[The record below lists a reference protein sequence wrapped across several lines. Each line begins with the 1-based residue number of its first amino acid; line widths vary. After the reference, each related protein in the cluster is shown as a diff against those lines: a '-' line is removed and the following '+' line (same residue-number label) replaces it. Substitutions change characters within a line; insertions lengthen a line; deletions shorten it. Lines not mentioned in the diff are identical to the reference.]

1 MIVSLKQLLFIFCI
15 LANCCLA
22 KISNIVVFGDSY
34 SDVGNR
40 QQSSNGP
47 VWSQDLAVG
56 WNASLYSF
64 AFNGATCDRSTH
76 QGSRNTSSITPPTI
90 VDQIEIYYQQKL
102 KLAPEDT
109 IYAFWV
115 GYTDIHNMVQTNSED
130 YEGLADCIIQQIR
143 NVRKVFET
151 NRFITF
157 TLAPLEN
164 MPYFSDGKNRV
175 QKYKQAMDKFNGILH
190 EKVFNLVGHHQ
201 SLELDLVDA
210 HDLLKD
216 MTNAPTEFGFKDGH
230 HSFWDHCQGQCSD
243 SVDDYIWWD
252 KTHLTGGAHR
262 VIANSILASGS
273 MEPPAT
279 LVEATTVHDLVQAPG
294 SRFASPHYK
303 PKHNTG
309 IINRLVKELNA
320 AKEAND
326 NNASS
331 STEETGDVDNKVA
344 DDEGKWIRPLYFGAL
359 LTVLLCVGFVLYNS
373 RAKRRGGN
381 LAALSGLVRNRNSGR
396 GQFTPLRNLE
406 TPSSV

>member
-1 MIVSLKQLLFIFCI
+1 MKLRDTHIFFLLSSIH
-15 LANCCLA
+15 
-22 KISNIVVFGDSY
+22 
-34 SDVGNR
+34 VGNR

-64 AFNGATCDRSTH
+64 AFNGATCDQSTH
-76 QGSRNTSSITPPTI
+76 SDTINTSSITPPTI
-90 VDQIEIYYQQKL
+90 VDQIEMYYQQKL

-115 GYTDIHNMVQTNSED
+115 GYTDIHNMVQKNSED

-157 TLAPLEN
+157 TLAPIES
-164 MPYFSDGKNRV
+164 MPYFNDGKNRV

-190 EKVFNLVGHHQ
+190 QKVFNLVGHHQ

-216 MTNAPTEFGFKDGH
+216 MTNAPTEFGFKDGQ
-230 HSFWDHCQGQCSD
+230 HSFWDTCQGQCDD

-262 VIANSILASGS
+262 VIANSILTSGS
-273 MEPPAT
+273 MEPPVT
-279 LVEATTVHDLVQAPG
+279 LSPATTVHDLVQVPG
-294 SRFASPHYK
+294 SRFASPHYN
-303 PKHNTG
+303 PKHQTG
-309 IINRLVKELNA
+309 IIDRLIKELNA
-320 AKEAND
+320 AKEET
-326 NNASS
+326 NASS
-331 STEETGDVDNKVA
+331 SNDDDDNKVA
-344 DDEGKWIRPLYFGAL
+344 AEDEGKWIRPLYFGAL

-373 RAKRRGGN
+373 RVKRRGGGGGGGN